1 MKRCRLSYD
10 EWKCIISKEMSGK
23 RVKTDFFE
31 GYLGLI
37 KILRVSEVQKWKIR
51 GEEIVVCDIGREN
64 DSTESFTC
72 DMHGDENAKTRFEM

>member
-1 MKRCRLSYD
+1 MKEICKSVGQYGEKADMRFLS
-10 EWKCIISKEMSGK
+10 
-23 RVKTDFFE
+23 R
-31 GYLGLI
+31 
-37 KILRVSEVQKWKIR
+37 KWKIR

>member
-1 MKRCRLSYD
+1 MKEICKSVSRYGEKADMRFLS
-10 EWKCIISKEMSGK
+10 
-23 RVKTDFFE
+23 R
-31 GYLGLI
+31 
-37 KILRVSEVQKWKIR
+37 KWKIR